1 MISDKIKNAE
11 VVWAYNRERYFPKRF
26 KFSKEINFEFDS
38 YSDTYADRYA
48 HFILYS
54 NLSREIIEIFEYTV
68 VTELYC
74 EGRTTEFDVMIRYK
88 GELYFY
94 MNEVLLLNLKKNT
107 ENFTII

>member
-1 MISDKIKNAE
+1 MIFDKINESEIIQTYRKQ
-11 VVWAYNRERYFPKRF
+11 RYFPKVF
-26 KFSKEINFEFDS
+26 KFSQEINFEFDS

>member
-11 VVWAYNRERYFPKRF
+11 TVWAYKRERYFPKRF

-38 YSDTYADRYA
+38 YSDTYTDRYA

-54 NLSREIIEIFEYTV
+54 NLSREMIEIFEYTV
-68 VTELYC
+68 ATELYR
-74 EGRTTEFDVMIRYK
+74 EGRTKEFDVMIRYK
-88 GELYFY
+88 EEFYFY
-94 MNEVLLLNLKKNT
+94 KNEVLVLKLKKNT